1 MSKLGQVMNSQQEH
15 VLRIVNER
23 GVEAIRLWFTDVLG
37 VLKSVSINTA
47 ELETAFEEGIG
58 FDGSAIEGLTREFE
72 ADMVLFPDASTF
84 QILPTLLERA
94 DSCVGRMFCDVYTPE
109 GVISRT
115 DPRAVLER
123 TLAKAKEL
131 GFDFYLH
138 PEIEFYLFYPSDSPD
153 KPLQPIDNLGYFDNV
168 TKSVGKDF
176 RLLATRALEE
186 LGISVEFSHHEAGPG
201 QNEIDLRATDAL
213 TAADNIMTLKV
224 VVEELALSQGMIATF
239 MPKPMCDIPG
249 SGMHTHM
256 SLFEG
261 DKNAFHDSSN
271 QYGLSKIARHFIA
284 GVLHYSP
291 EFTAVTNQNV
301 NSYKRLWGGGEAPS
315 YICWAHNNPSALV
328 RVPVHKPKKANST
341 RIEYRALDPSVNP
354 YLAYA
359 VILAAGLEGI
369 KNKLELPEEMLEDV
383 SLMSDAER
391 RALGIGSLPQS
402 LHSAIR
408 YMYSS
413 DLVAQ
418 TLGEEVFDFFMR
430 NKQAEWKEYRK
441 QITRWELEK
450 FISF

>member
-1 MSKLGQVMNSQQEH
+1 MNSQQEY
-15 VLRIVNER
+15 VLRLVSER

-37 VLKSVSINTA
+37 VLKSVTINTE
-47 ELETAFEEGIG
+47 ELELAFEEGIG

-84 QILPTLLERA
+84 QIMPAILEG
-94 DSCVGRMFCDVYTPE
+94 DNSCVGRMFCDIYTPE
-109 GVISRT
+109 GVIARS

-123 TLAKAKEL
+123 ILDKAKEL

-138 PEIEFYLFYPSDSPD
+138 PEIEFYLFF
-153 KPLQPIDNLGYFDNV
+153 KPNSTDDTLRPVDNLGYFDN
-168 TKSVGKDF
+168 TIRGIGQDF

-186 LGISVEFSHHEAGPG
+186 MGISVEFSHHEAGPG
-201 QNEIDLRATDAL
+201 QFEIDLRVADAL
-213 TAADNIMTLKV
+213 TTADNIMTFKQ
-224 VVEELALSQGMIATF
+224 VVEQIASSQGMVATF
-239 MPKPMCDIPG
+239 MPKPICDIPG

-261 DKNAFHDSSN
+261 DKNAFHDSSS

-284 GVLHYSP
+284 GILHYTS

-359 VILAAGLEGI
+359 VILAAGIAGI
-369 KNKLELPEEMLEDV
+369 EEKLELPPEMLEDV
-383 SLMSDAER
+383 SLMSDDER
-391 RALGIGSLPQS
+391 KALGIESLPQS

-408 YMYSS
+408 NMYSS
-413 DLVAQ
+413 VLVAQ

-430 NKQAEWKEYRK
+430 NKQAEWKEYRN
-441 QITRWELEK
+441 QITRWELER

>member
-1 MSKLGQVMNSQQEH
+1 MNSQQEY
-15 VLRIVNER
+15 VLRLVSER

-37 VLKSVSINTA
+37 VLKSVTINTE
-47 ELETAFEEGIG
+47 ELELAFEEGIG

-84 QILPTLLERA
+84 QIMPAILEG
-94 DSCVGRMFCDVYTPE
+94 DNSCVGRMFCDIYTPE
-109 GVISRT
+109 GVIARS

-123 TLAKAKEL
+123 ILDKAKEL

-138 PEIEFYLFYPSDSPD
+138 PEIEFYLFF
-153 KPLQPIDNLGYFDNV
+153 KPNSIDDTLRPVDNLGYFDN
-168 TKSVGKDF
+168 TIRGIGQDF

-186 LGISVEFSHHEAGPG
+186 MGISVEFSHHEAGPG
-201 QNEIDLRATDAL
+201 QFEIDLRVADAL
-213 TAADNIMTLKV
+213 TTADNIMTFKQ
-224 VVEELALSQGMIATF
+224 VVEQIASSQGMVATF
-239 MPKPMCDIPG
+239 MPKPICDIPG

-261 DKNAFHDSSN
+261 DKNAFHDSSS

-284 GVLHYSP
+284 GILHYTS

-359 VILAAGLEGI
+359 VILAAGIAGI
-369 KNKLELPEEMLEDV
+369 EEKLELPPEMLEDV
-383 SLMSDAER
+383 SLMSDDER
-391 RALGIGSLPQS
+391 KALGIESLPQS

-408 YMYSS
+408 NMYSS
-413 DLVAQ
+413 VLVAQ

-430 NKQAEWKEYRK
+430 NKQAEWKEYRN
-441 QITRWELEK
+441 QITRWELER